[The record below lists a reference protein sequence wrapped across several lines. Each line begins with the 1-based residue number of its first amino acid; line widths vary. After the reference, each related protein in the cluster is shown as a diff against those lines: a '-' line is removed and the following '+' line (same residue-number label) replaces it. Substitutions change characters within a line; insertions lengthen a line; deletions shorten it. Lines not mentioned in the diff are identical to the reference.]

1 MKSWRSCCLLLWENI
16 RMLGWEVVILSF
28 PLLQTEVHCGIL
40 SERMCSHEAM
50 MMMMMGRASL
60 LFSALDTLACT

>member
-1 MKSWRSCCLLLWENI
+1 
-16 RMLGWEVVILSF
+16 MLGWEVVILSF

-50 MMMMMGRASL
+50 MMMMMMGRASL

>member
-1 MKSWRSCCLLLWENI
+1 
-16 RMLGWEVVILSF
+16 MLGWEVVILSF

-50 MMMMMGRASL
+50 MMMMGRASL